1 MLSMDGPQ
9 LRTIQE
15 ALKAL
20 GDKKERLA
28 GALGVSM
35 PELDEYLTGAK
46 PLPTQLFIDTL
57 DIVATN
63 GLRRPKR

>member
-1 MLSMDGPQ
+1 MDGAH

-20 GDKKERLA
+20 GAKKERLA
-28 GALGVSM
+28 VVLGVST

-46 PLPTQLFIDTL
+46 PLPQQVFIDAL

-63 GLRRPKR
+63 GLQRPKR